1 MEGDTAGVE
10 YGGTAGRRDG
20 RVIRQGRAVE
30 VTVADGYGN
39 GGEGDG
45 GEGGGGECGVDAMG
59 GRRR

>member
-1 MEGDTAGVE
+1 M
-10 YGGTAGRRDG
+10 
-20 RVIRQGRAVE
+20 IRQGRAVE